1 MQAVGSCLTNKYS
14 EGLPGKRYYGGNQEI
29 DKLERLCQKRAL
41 AVFRL
46 NSNDWAVNVQ
56 PYSGSVANFA
66 AFTALL
72 KPNDRFMGLFL
83 PDGGHLSHGFYRG
96 HKSINISSTYFQ
108 SLPYYIDPKTGYIDY
123 DDLEKTALKFYPK
136 LIVGGSSAYPRDWDY
151 KRLREICDQIGAKL
165 LIDIA
170 HFSGLVA
177 AKLINNPFEYAD
189 VVTTTT
195 HVCFYVTINIY
206 DIK

>member
-1 MQAVGSCLTNKYS
+1 
-14 EGLPGKRYYGGNQEI
+14 
-29 DKLERLCQKRAL
+29 
-41 AVFRL
+41 
-46 NSNDWAVNVQ
+46 
-56 PYSGSVANFA
+56 
-66 AFTALL
+66 
-72 KPNDRFMGLFL
+72 MGLFL

-108 SLPYYIDPKTGYIDY
+108 SLPYYIDAKTGYIDY
-123 DDLEKTALKFYPK
+123 DDLEKSALRFYPK

-151 KRLREICDQIGAKL
+151 KRLRNICDQIGAKL
-165 LIDIA
+165 LIDMA

-195 HVCFYVTINIY
+195 HVMFICFVVLFVFY
-206 DIK
+206 KSKQ